1 MEEKIVLLVVGI
13 LTTAVL
19 TMTVLI
25 ITVLTTAEPMME
37 VLLILIFIMMDKMM
51 FKAGESLTST
61 IKSVDVKLAKD
72 EFGMFN
78 HKVNVNFIGELPA
91 LNFDKGEVVVKD
103 DHIQIAQAMFNQWL
117 NAIENDSFFELD
129 YLLADADEGKRLA
142 SLGKTLK
149 GATFTIEN
157 TILDCSTAD
166 AAQPFFM
173 QRILKKAVLDDK
185 LIKNIIRI
193 ELMRQK

>member
-1 MEEKIVLLVVGI
+1 MTAE
-13 LTTAVL
+13 LT
-19 TMTVLI
+19 
-25 ITVLTTAEPMME
+25 ITVLMITKLMME
-37 VLLILIFIMMDKMM
+37 VLVLILIFITMETME
-51 FKAGESLTST
+51 FKAGVSLVST
-61 IKSVDVKLAKD
+61 IKVVDVKLAKD
-72 EFGMFN
+72 EFGMFA
-78 HKVNVNFIGELPA
+78 HKVNINFVGELPA

-117 NAIENDSFFELD
+117 NAIENDEFFELD

-142 SLGKTLK
+142 SLGKALK

-157 TILDCSTAD
+157 TILDCSAAD

-173 QRILKKAVLDDK
+173 QRVLKKAVLDDK

>member
-1 MEEKIVLLVVGI
+1 MTDVL
-13 LTTAVL
+13 
-19 TMTVLI
+19 
-25 ITVLTTAEPMME
+25 MME
-37 VLLILIFIMMDKMM
+37 VLLILIFITMDKME

-61 IKSVDVKLAKD
+61 IKIVDVKLAKD
-72 EFGMFN
+72 EFGMFS
-78 HKVNVNFIGELPA
+78 HKVNINFVGELPA
-91 LNFDKGEVVVKD
+91 LNFDKAEVVVKD
-103 DHIQIAQAMFNQWL
+103 DHIQIAQSMFTQWL
-117 NAIENDSFFELD
+117 NAIENDEFFELD

-142 SLGKTLK
+142 SLGKALK

-157 TILDCSTAD
+157 TILDCSAAD

-173 QRILKKAVLDDK
+173 QRLLKKAVLDDK

>member
-1 MEEKIVLLVVGI
+1 M
-13 LTTAVL
+13 TAV
-19 TMTVLI
+19 
-25 ITVLTTAEPMME
+25 PMME
-37 VLLILIFIMMDKMM
+37 VLVLILIFITMETME
-51 FKAGESLTST
+51 FKAGASLVST
-61 IKSVDVKLAKD
+61 IKVVDVKLAKD
-72 EFGMFN
+72 EFGMFA
-78 HKVNVNFIGELPA
+78 HKVNINFVGELPA

-142 SLGKTLK
+142 SLGKALK

-157 TILDCSTAD
+157 TILDCSAAD
-166 AAQPFFM
+166 AAQPFYM
-173 QRILKKAVLDDK
+173 QRVLKKAVLDDK